1 MGVVEVST
9 IYLVTTERTVPT
21 LVVVE
26 GQVLKDFLETVG
38 LDYSTLL
45 GPWER
50 LESLNDDK
58 TK

>member
-45 GPWER
+45 GP
-50 LESLNDDK
+50 
-58 TK
+58 